1 MGEGFGIAHCCPLS
15 LSLPLR
21 RLLNMRY
28 WWHVAYFHLTDGK
41 QVLSNHK
48 GIDLSGNAAARED
61 GSRWH
66 AISNTR
72 WSWRAGTG
80 PVDSSPSWISFFTR
94 NQCREFSV
102 DFLRPLAQSLFSARV
117 PIAPAPRPFEF
128 SMPYPIR
135 QIRGA
140 SDIGTTRRRK
150 YPAQFPPPPLANR
163 AHRHRNPL
171 W

>member
-61 GSRWH
+61 ALALARDLEH
-66 AISNTR
+66 EVVM
-72 WSWRAGTG
+72 AGWNWTG
-80 PVDSSPSWISFFTR
+80 
-94 NQCREFSV
+94 
-102 DFLRPLAQSLFSARV
+102 
-117 PIAPAPRPFEF
+117 
-128 SMPYPIR
+128 
-135 QIRGA
+135 
-140 SDIGTTRRRK
+140 
-150 YPAQFPPPPLANR
+150 
-163 AHRHRNPL
+163 
-171 W
+171 